1 MQAWHLSGDV
11 YSTKAGIK
19 PWISEMYGYSFAAAK
34 HGMWHQTD
42 QLSMQY
48 PGYMPSRPARLMHYG
63 LDFTINT
70 TSTPFEFDK
79 HHHYRFDAL
88 SCSLTQHGGDL
99 GALFPMPPRIHE
111 LTSPMVRTSQTMTH
125 C

>member
-88 SCSLTQHGGDL
+88 SCSLTQHGRDL